1 MPVFG
6 FRRRGADTDRGP
18 ARSWAQ
24 SLEKVVSSLPDVSG
38 VTDYVL
44 TGRGAGVLATLPKA
58 VSATHST
65 WFPMANGYEGAA
77 DLAALRSLYAGFADV
92 DAAVLRRWGHVL
104 DAAQGVHAGW
114 GTTAAPL
121 AGKHW
126 HDLMIAQMVAATR
139 GSGPLPAGFADLAR
153 IAALDGE
160 APADLA
166 AALLTRSTRWGHSQ
180 RYGGEQLGRLP
191 GLGDALVEHR
201 TLVAAALRDGTVDA
215 RVAALDVVGS
225 ALTDAQLE
233 AVVEPL
239 VDAATATSTQVREHA
254 QPVLARVGGPA
265 ASALRVAA
273 VQGNPQARARALE
286 LLAERPSEVAW
297 ARETALADRASSVRA
312 VVARWDAA
320 AAAPVD
326 EPADD
331 ELRLDPV
338 PPVRWAVA
346 RPVAEAVNRRLV
358 DELAVLVG
366 SENAHSTALNRQ
378 GFGPQRLQPVPDERT
393 YRDLVAVLVAGTPPR
408 GKAVAKVAP
417 WTASRALGRVV
428 AEGLV
433 DTVTTVKLLA
443 ALDLLDV
450 RRTYSNGESVLA
462 ELHARTGQPDLRT
475 LQRMLDE
482 LGMDGRAWVWR
493 SFSSSWGQRLG
504 RGWDAADVWPFV
516 AEHLDW
522 VLSAA
527 SGSGNGWDSD
537 DLALFAALATLPSLP
552 ARLVD
557 PLLAIA
563 LGSRKTQRRPAQDAL
578 ASVPRIGSR
587 AAAGLEDGRSETR
600 LVAAQWLTR
609 LADPATLPA
618 LQAAWAKERQDVV
631 RGALLDALL
640 ALGER
645 AETYLDPQALGRTAA
660 KVLAKGMPAALAW
673 CDWDTLPGITWASSG
688 EPVPREVVQWLCV
701 TAVKGRSPEPD
712 AVLRQYAALFA
723 TEDRERLAHH
733 LLTMW
738 LDADVRPHPAD
749 VAEENARQTASN
761 SHRWMTTDP
770 EGPYHGM
777 TVEQLTAALL
787 PGCLR
792 QPKGSEIASKGLL
805 AVVAACGG
813 RDVVAPAD
821 RYLREWFGQRAAQG
835 KALIA
840 MLAWV
845 DHPAATQLVLAVGSR
860 FRTKSFQE
868 EATAQ
873 AHALAERKGWTVDE
887 LADRTI
893 PTGGFDDDGLLELSY
908 GPRTFVARLLP
919 DLTVELR
926 DAEGKP
932 VKTLPAPR
940 RSDDPELAK
949 DAKKRLTAAKKDV
962 KTVADLQQRRLYEA
976 LCTER
981 AWSADDWQR
990 YLCAHPVVGPAV
1002 RRLVWVA
1009 TDGAE
1014 GETVVFRPLDDGS
1027 LTDADDEPVTLA
1039 AGARV
1044 RLAHDSLLT
1053 AAQVEAW
1060 TSHLADYE
1068 VTPLFQQLGRGLHAV
1083 GEHDRARR
1091 TLDDFEGH
1099 LLGSYALRGRATRLG
1114 YTRGAAGDGGWFVS
1128 YVKRFPTLGI
1138 VAEIEFTGSPLP
1150 EEDRTVALRSL
1161 TFSRER
1167 PGVPGAQQ
1175 LTLGDVPA
1183 VLVSECWHD
1192 VRQMAAQGT
1201 GFDPEWQKKTEF

>member
-6 FRRRGADTDRGP
+6 LRRRGAHTDGGP

-24 SLEKVVSSLPDVSG
+24 SLEKVVSSLPNVSG

-44 TGRGAGVLATLPKA
+44 TGRGPGVLAALPKA
-58 VSATHST
+58 VGATHSS
-65 WFPMANGYEGAA
+65 WFPMRNGYQGAA

-92 DAAVLRRWGHVL
+92 DAVVLRRWGHVL
-104 DAAQGVHAGW
+104 DAAQGIHAGW

-139 GSGPLPAGFADLAR
+139 GSGPLPAAFADLAR

-160 APADLA
+160 TPADLVS
-166 AALLTRSTRWGHSQ
+166 ALLTRSTRWGHSH
-180 RYGGEQLGRLP
+180 RYDGEQLGRLP

-201 TLVAAALRDGTVDA
+201 SLVAAALRDGTVDA
-215 RVAALDVVGS
+215 RVAALAVVDA
-225 ALTDAQLE
+225 ALTDTQLE

-239 VDAATATSTQVREHA
+239 VDAATATSAQVRERA
-254 QPVLARVGGPA
+254 QPVLVRVGGA
-265 ASALRVAA
+265 AAALRGTA
-273 VQGNPQARARALE
+273 VQGTPQTRARALE

-297 ARETALADRASSVRA
+297 ARETALADRAPSVQA
-312 VVARWDAA
+312 LVARWDAA
-320 AAAPVD
+320 AAAAVD

-346 RPVAEAVNRRLV
+346 RPVAEAVARRLV
-358 DELAVLVG
+358 DELAVLVAT
-366 SENAHSTALNRQ
+366 ENAQSTALHQR
-378 GFGPQRLQPVPDERT
+378 GFGHLRLQPVPDERT
-393 YRDLVAVLVAGTPPR
+393 YRDLVAVLVADTPPR
-408 GKAVAKVAP
+408 TRAVAQIAP
-417 WTASRALGRVV
+417 WTASGALGRIV
-428 AEGLV
+428 ADGLV
-433 DTVTTVKLLA
+433 DPVATVKLLA

-450 RRTYSNGESVLA
+450 RRTYSNGESVLG

-482 LGMDGRAWVWR
+482 LGLDGRAWVWR

-522 VLSAA
+522 VLTAA
-527 SGSGNGWDSD
+527 AGSGNGWDSD
-537 DLALFAALATLPSLP
+537 DLALFAALATLPRLP

-563 LGSRKTQRRPAQDAL
+563 LGARKTQRRPAQDAL

-587 AAAGLEDGRSETR
+587 AAVGLQDGKSETR

-618 LQAAWAKERQDVV
+618 LQAAWAREGQDVV

-645 AETYLDPQALGRTAA
+645 AETYLDPQALGQTAA
-660 KVLAKGMPAALAW
+660 KVVAKGMPAALAW
-673 CDWDTLPGITWASSG
+673 CDWDALPALAWASSG

-723 TEDRERLAHH
+723 VEDRERLAHH
-733 LLTMW
+733 LLTLW
-738 LDADVRPHPAD
+738 LEADVRPYPPD
-749 VAEENARQTASN
+749 VAEDNARQTASN

-770 EGPYHGM
+770 EGPYYGM

-845 DHPAATQLVLAVGSR
+845 DHPSATQLVLAIGSR
-860 FRTKSFQE
+860 FRTQSFQE
-868 EATAQ
+868 EAMVQ
-873 AHALAERKGWTVDE
+873 ARALAERKGWTVDE
-887 LADRTI
+887 LSDRTI

-926 DAEGKP
+926 DPEGKP
-932 VKTLPAPR
+932 VKALPAPR
-940 RSDDPELAK
+940 QSDDAEQAK

-981 AWSADDWQR
+981 SWSADDWQR

-1009 TDGAE
+1009 TDGAG
-1014 GETVVFRPLDDGS
+1014 GEPVVFRPLDDGS

-1039 AGARV
+1039 SEARV

-1053 AAQVEAW
+1053 AEQVEAW
-1060 TSHLADYE
+1060 TAHLADYE

-1083 GEHDRARR
+1083 GEQDRARR

-1099 LLGSYALRGRATRLG
+1099 VLGSYALRARATRLG
-1114 YTRGAAGDGGWFVS
+1114 YTRGGAGDGGWFTS
-1128 YVKRFPTLGI
+1128 YVKRFPTLGL
-1138 VAEIEFTGSPLP
+1138 VAEVEFTGSPLP

-1161 TFSRER
+1161 SFSRER
-1167 PGVPGAQQ
+1167 PGVPGAEQ
-1175 LTLGDVPA
+1175 LPLGDVPA

-1201 GFDPEWQKKTEF
+1201 GFDPEWQKTTEY